1 MLSSSSH
8 GLVVHR
14 TYMFILILTIKMA
27 INIRHDQQATHLS
40 RPNTCIHFHLYM
52 HIHTCIYRNYIIFF
66 ITGHALDFSRLVLSN
81 QFFPE
86 RPFRLTCGRKAAGST
101 SSARYALSCIPTREY
116 MLLLYTCCCVHV
128 VNMYMCVNVPCR
140 QWRVVR
146 WFWME
151 ATLTWTPPRLPPCPF
166 QLPLAL

>member
-14 TYMFILILTIKMA
+14 TYMFILILTIKRA

-66 ITGHALDFSRLVLSN
+66 NTGHALDFSRLVLSN

-101 SSARYALSCIPTREY
+101 SNARYALSCIPTREY

-128 VNMYMCVNVPCR
+128 VKGAI
-140 QWRVVR
+140 
-146 WFWME
+146 
-151 ATLTWTPPRLPPCPF
+151 ATGSVT
-166 QLPLAL
+166 ALRTT